1 MMQENICVHKTG
13 RGERKKERVSETQ
26 RVRGERVRERRRR
39 RREWRKTE
47 TLKKKRCGS

>member
-26 RVRGERVRERRRR
+26 RVRGEREEEEGENGERQRH
-39 RREWRKTE
+39 
-47 TLKKKRCGS
+47 